1 MKNARSLA
9 LAVAAVAAMAVPATA
24 VAAAPAEPVI
34 LPASKSAFVNCGDVS
49 PNLIQVRAKRV
60 TCRFAKRFVRATM
73 LHRAHP
79 SHFGFRC
86 TSRRPSPMSD
96 GAYVRCVNGAAV
108 VKFAT
113 TA

>member
-1 MKNARSLA
+1 
-9 LAVAAVAAMAVPATA
+9 VAAVAAMAVPASA
-24 VAAAPAEPVI
+24 IAAAPAEPVI
-34 LPASKSAFVNCGDVS
+34 LPASKAQFVNCGDVN
-49 PNLIQVRAKRV
+49 PNLVQVRAKRV
-60 TCRFAKRFVRATM
+60 TCRFAKRFVRAIM

-86 TSRRPSPMSD
+86 SYHSPQPMSD
-96 GAYVRCVNGAAV
+96 GAYARCVNGAAV